1 MTVAG
6 RGAALHGQGRPTGDR
21 GREPLGDLSR
31 AVLVYRRQNLAAE
44 SSRDAEF
51 ALDNTLFRF
60 GWRFDVAIVEAN
72 QLIRFGT
79 P

>member
-1 MTVAG
+1 MDSATEEKAF
-6 RGAALHGQGRPTGDR
+6 
-21 GREPLGDLSR
+21 LGDLSR
-31 AVLVYRRQNLAAE
+31 SMLVYRRQNIVAE

-60 GWRFDVAIVEAN
+60 GWRFDVAIVEPN
-72 QLIRFGT
+72 PINRYGT